1 MASQSAE
8 PGRKAPYSPDLRWR
22 VVWQRIA
29 FEFSFRKIAENLSIA
44 PSTARAIFKMFEETD
59 DVVAKT
65 QPKREDTR
73 CLDTHHEVFVIALV
87 MECPSMYLHE
97 MCKAIEVATRVCVS
111 EATVCRILRKNGLT
125 RKKIR
130 TVAVERR
137 AEYRASFMARALSFE
152 REMLVFLDETGSD
165 ARNYTRK
172 FGYSLRGL
180 RAESHQIVRRGRR
193 ISAIAAIVLGL
204 YVWT

>member
-44 PSTARAIFKMFEETD
+44 PSTARAIFKMFEETG

-137 AEYRASFMARALSFE
+137 AEYRASFMARAQ
-152 REMLVFLDETGSD
+152 
-165 ARNYTRK
+165 
-172 FGYSLRGL
+172 FG
-180 RAESHQIVRRGRR
+180 
-193 ISAIAAIVLGL
+193 
-204 YVWT
+204 

>member
-1 MASQSAE
+1 
-8 PGRKAPYSPDLRWR
+8 
-22 VVWQRIA
+22 
-29 FEFSFRKIAENLSIA
+29 
-44 PSTARAIFKMFEETD
+44 MFEETS
-59 DVVAKT
+59 DVPKT
-65 QPKREDTR
+65 EPKREDTR
-73 CLDTHHEVFVIALV
+73 CLDSHHEVFVIALV

-111 EATVCRILRKNGLT
+111 EATVCKILRKNGLT
-125 RKKIR
+125 RNKIR

-180 RAESHQIVRRGRR
+180 RAESHQIVRR
-193 ISAIAAIVLGL
+193 ISAIAAIDCFGTVCVELT
-204 YVWT
+204 YESVDADCFFDCTRYFASTVTAI